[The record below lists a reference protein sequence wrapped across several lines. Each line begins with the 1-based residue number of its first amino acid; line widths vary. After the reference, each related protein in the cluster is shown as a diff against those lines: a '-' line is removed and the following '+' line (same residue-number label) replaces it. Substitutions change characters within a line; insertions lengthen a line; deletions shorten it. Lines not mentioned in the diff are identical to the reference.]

1 MAVYGKISKLPPSDD
16 PPTDDDTPP
25 SSGGKT
31 ETEDKEPTPVKSKS
45 SFAKHASGAGLGTAG
60 LLGSKD
66 EFLFSVAN
74 SPTRKRDFDISELN
88 M

>member
-16 PPTDDDTPP
+16 APTDDNTPP
-25 SSGGKT
+25 SSGRKT
-31 ETEDKEPTPVKSKS
+31 ETEDKESTPAKSKS
-45 SFAKHASGAGLGTAG
+45 TFTKQASAAGLGTTS

-66 EFLFSVAN
+66 DFLFSVAN
-74 SPTRKRDFDISELN
+74 SPTRKRDFDINELN